1 LRTLILVATLALA
14 PVGSVAAQQ
23 EPPAAGRGAP
33 APVGNVE
40 SGRKLFSRYS
50 CAACHGLEGQG
61 APTTGP
67 RVAPDPMPFPAFAR
81 IVRTPPNQMPPY
93 TEKVVSERELRDIY
107 AFLQSRPRPAAPAVV
122 PN

>member
-1 LRTLILVATLALA
+1 MRTLILIAALALA
-14 PVGSVAAQQ
+14 TVESVAAQQ
-23 EPPAAGRGAP
+23 TPPAGRGTP
-33 APVGNVE
+33 APVGGNVE
-40 SGRKLFSRYS
+40 NGRKLFARYS
-50 CAACHGLEGQG
+50 CSACHGLEGQG

-93 TEKVVSERELRDIY
+93 TEKVISERELRDIY

>member
-1 LRTLILVATLALA
+1 MRTLIFVVTLALA
-14 PVGSVAAQQ
+14 PAGIVTAQQ
-23 EPPAAGRGAP
+23 APPAAGRGTAAP
-33 APVGNVE
+33 AGNAE
-40 SGRKLFSRYS
+40 NGRKLFAKYS

-67 RVAPDPMPFPAFAR
+67 RVAPDPMPFAAFAR

-93 TEKVVSERELRDIY
+93 TEKVVSEQELRDIY